1 MLYLL
6 TLWVLH
12 RTTSRYASELIK
24 TSVSVVVETEVLINL
39 LFSF

>member
-24 TSVSVVVETEVLINL
+24 TSVSIVDETEVLINL
-39 LFSF
+39 SFSF